1 MFDKLLA
8 DLNLKLDVMRLR
20 FWTKAAYAAQDLGQA
35 LMHEFVQIGRA
46 SYNDVQRSVKYREE
60 VRRNS

>member
-8 DLNLKLDVMRLR
+8 DLNLKLDVMRLK

-35 LMHEFVQIGRA
+35 IMHECIRIGRA

-60 VRRNS
+60 VRNS